1 MSDVAGFVFS
11 IIAIYIVR
19 NPQYFGKTFGNA
31 RADTIGA
38 LVTILIIWT
47 LLGVL
52 IYESIMRIIEIDTVK
67 IDGKVMLITSCIGL
81 FFNLI
86 NLFVLEH
93 MFNPE
98 KEKEAEP
105 AKEITESEVKVQP
118 TESADKE

>member
-11 IIAIYIVR
+11 IVAIYIVR
-19 NPQYFGKTFGNA
+19 HPQYFGKTFGNA

-52 IYESIMRIIEIDTVK
+52 IYESIERIIHIDSVK
-67 IDGKVMLITSCIGL
+67 IDGKIMLITSCIGL

-86 NLFVLEH
+86 NMFVLEYA
-93 MFNPE
+93 FNPVAP
-98 KEKEAEP
+98 KEKTADIELGEKQEKVAP
-105 AKEITESEVKVQP
+105 SESP
-118 TESADKE
+118 DK

>member
-19 NPQYFGKTFGNA
+19 NPQYFGKTYGNA

-52 IYESIMRIIEIDTVK
+52 IYESIERIIHIDTVK
-67 IDGKVMLITSCIGL
+67 IDGKIMLITSCIGL

-86 NLFVLEH
+86 NMFVLEYA
-93 MFNPE
+93 FNTDTP
-98 KEKEAEP
+98 KEKGADIELGEKDGKVAP
-105 AKEITESEVKVQP
+105 SESP
-118 TESADKE
+118 DK

>member
-1 MSDVAGFVFS
+1 MSDVAGFAFS

-19 NPQYFGKTFGNA
+19 NPQYFGKTYGNA

-52 IYESIMRIIEIDTVK
+52 IYESIERIIHIDTVK
-67 IDGKVMLITSCIGL
+67 IDGKIMLITSCIGL

-86 NLFVLEH
+86 NMFVLEYA
-93 MFNPE
+93 FNADTP
-98 KEKEAEP
+98 KEKGADIELGE
-105 AKEITESEVKVQP
+105 KDGKVAPSQSP
-118 TESADKE
+118 DK